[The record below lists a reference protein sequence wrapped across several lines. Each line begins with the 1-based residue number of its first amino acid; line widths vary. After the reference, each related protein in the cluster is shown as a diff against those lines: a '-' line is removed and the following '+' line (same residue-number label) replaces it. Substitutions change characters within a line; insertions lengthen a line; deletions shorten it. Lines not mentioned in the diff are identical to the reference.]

1 VKRENVRIAIAQINC
16 TVGDLEGNANKII
29 AFSHRAAGIGADI
42 ISFPELA
49 ICGYPPED
57 LLLKPQF
64 ISDNLEQLKRIARNT
79 GDMVAVVG
87 FVDRTK
93 DGLYNAAAVIHGGR
107 IAGVYHKMFLPN
119 YGVFDEARYFRQ
131 GTAPRVFKYGG
142 CIFGVTICEDIWYKN
157 GPALSEAASGAG
169 LIININASPY
179 CRGKLSLRRRIV
191 SSQAKATGAV
201 ISYNNLV
208 GGQDELVFDG
218 RSMIVLPGGK
228 VAAMGGAFCED
239 FLVADVPVTV
249 VAGKAARGVVNISMR
264 NEPRRKAP
272 LIHNKA
278 AVMGEAEEVYNA
290 LMLGL
295 RDYVNKNG
303 FKKVVIGLSGGIDS
317 ALVAAIAVDALGCEN
332 VTGIAMPSRY
342 TSAASKD
349 DAARLA
355 KNLGIA
361 LKEIP
366 IDSLFSA
373 YLAVLKPHFD
383 ELPQDITE
391 ENLQARIRG
400 NIMMALSNKFG
411 WLVLT
416 TGGVTSLHT
425 HDAGSVINHLD
436 SGEYYND
443 VKVSSAICSDRLSG
457 FAYSHFVTTSTTQ
470 VINGAK
476 TFTGNMNA
484 AENLNIGGPGYSVNF
499 SSNVSVGDLLQAE
512 TATINELSVNS
523 LKKAPGVVVLLYCD
537 ETQGVDVND
546 TTSETNSKAYLL
558 AANNYSRIIVESE
571 VYTYNLRNANDAP
584 EIIVHL
590 LIGFNEK
597 TFTFRNIGTTDT
609 NSGSKV
615 NSTLKF
621 SAVQNNAAWIVVSID
636 PDTADNDIGG
646 RALSLRVYGVLP

>member
-1 VKRENVRIAIAQINC
+1 MKRENVRIAIAQINC

-191 SSQAKATGAV
+191 SSQAKATRAV

-416 TGGVTSLHT
+416 TGNKSEMSVGYATLYG
-425 HDAGSVINHLD
+425 DMAG
-436 SGEYYND
+436 
-443 VKVSSAICSDRLSG
+443 G
-457 FAYSHFVTTSTTQ
+457 FALIKDVPKMLVYALSKYR
-470 VINGAK
+470 NAK
-476 TFTGNMNA
+476 EEIIPA
-484 AENLNIGGPGYSVNF
+484 RI
-499 SSNVSVGDLLQAE
+499 
-512 TATINELSVNS
+512 I
-523 LKKAPGVVVLLYCD
+523 KKAPTAELRPGQKDTDSLPPYRVLD
-537 ETQGVDVND
+537 EILRAYVEGDECARDISARGFAIKTVKKVQAMVDR
-546 TTSETNSKAYLL
+546 SEYKRRQSPPGIKITERAFGKDRRMPITNRYRS
-558 AANNYSRIIVESE
+558 ANEN
-571 VYTYNLRNANDAP
+571 
-584 EIIVHL
+584 
-590 LIGFNEK
+590 
-597 TFTFRNIGTTDT
+597 
-609 NSGSKV
+609 
-615 NSTLKF
+615 
-621 SAVQNNAAWIVVSID
+621 
-636 PDTADNDIGG
+636 
-646 RALSLRVYGVLP
+646 